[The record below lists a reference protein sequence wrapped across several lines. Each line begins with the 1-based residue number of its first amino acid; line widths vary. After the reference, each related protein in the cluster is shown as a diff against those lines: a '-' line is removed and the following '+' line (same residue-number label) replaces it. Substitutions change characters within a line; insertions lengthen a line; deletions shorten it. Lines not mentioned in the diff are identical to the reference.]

1 MEKTRGS
8 FLIEPPAAAMPASLA
23 FLRQAR
29 FALGEEFFVKISRAI
44 DPLSDPQV
52 WQRPNEESNS
62 IGNLML
68 HLAGNAR
75 QWIVVGIGGATDVR
89 DRPREF
95 AERNMIGKAELLALL
110 RTTIEEADAVLAGI
124 ERELAAASSD
134 EALRRV
140 RAPQGFD
147 QTVLDAICHVVQHF
161 SYHTG
166 QIVFIAKMLAAGQ
179 IRFYDDRLLAGEE

>member
-1 MEKTRGS
+1 
-8 FLIEPPAAAMPASLA
+8 MPASLA

-29 FALGEEFFVKISRAI
+29 FALVEEFLVKISGAI
-44 DPLSDPQV
+44 DPLSDRQV

-75 QWIVVGIGGATDVR
+75 QWIVAGVGDATDVR

-95 AERNMIGKAELLALL
+95 AERNPIGKAELLSLL
-110 RTTIEEADAVLAGI
+110 RTAIEEADAVLAGI

-134 EALRRV
+134 EALQRI

-166 QIVFIAKMLAAGQ
+166 QIVYIAKMLAARQ
-179 IRFYDDRLLAGEE
+179 IRFYDDRLLAGEK